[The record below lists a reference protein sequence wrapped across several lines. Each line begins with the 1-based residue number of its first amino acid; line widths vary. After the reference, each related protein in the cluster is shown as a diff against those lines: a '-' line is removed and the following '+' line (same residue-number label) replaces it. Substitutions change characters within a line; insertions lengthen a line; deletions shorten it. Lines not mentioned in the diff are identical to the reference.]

1 MKMPTK
7 VSFVFFAALFIAA
20 GTIVSTVRN
29 TVWFVP
35 LDLYLTAWHEAMHAG
50 AAWVTGGAVHEIN
63 VHAGHGTTVTSGGI
77 FPFIS
82 MAGYFGTALWG
93 CVLLASLRY
102 SSLRQPVMWTTLALP
117 CLVMLFGDGISVAL
131 ALVAGL
137 TVVLG
142 VLWVKFG
149 FYVGALLSLLFASES
164 FKDIQVYLMQSPH
177 ETDAGI
183 LARYIGLPS
192 LTLPIALTLAALTLV
207 MWCFAMKSTML
218 TNRNTANS
226 LSMNRYKANTYDTEQ
241 V

>member
-1 MKMPTK
+1 MKMPNK
-7 VSFVFFAALFIAA
+7 FSFIFYAAVFIAV
-20 GTIVSTVRN
+20 GTLISTVRN

-77 FPFIS
+77 FPVIS

-93 CVLLASLRY
+93 CVLLASMRY
-102 SSLRQPVMWTTLALP
+102 TFLRQPVLWTTLTLP
-117 CLVMLFGDGISVAL
+117 CLVLLFGDGLSVAL
-131 ALVAGL
+131 FLVAGL
-137 TVVLG
+137 SVVLG

-149 FYVGALLSLLFASES
+149 FYVGAVLSLLFASES

-183 LARYIGLPS
+183 LARYIGASS
-192 LTLPIALTLAALTLV
+192 LTLPIALTLAGLTLL
-207 MWCFAMKSTML
+207 MWCFAMKSLMMT
-218 TNRNTANS
+218 TRNAANG
-226 LSMNRYKANTYDTEQ
+226 LAMPQYKVNTYDTEQ